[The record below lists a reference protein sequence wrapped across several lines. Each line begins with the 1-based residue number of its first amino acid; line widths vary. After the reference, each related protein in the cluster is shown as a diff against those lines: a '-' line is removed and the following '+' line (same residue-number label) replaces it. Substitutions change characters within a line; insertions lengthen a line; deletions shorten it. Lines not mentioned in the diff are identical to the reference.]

1 MTDFSYLNVDN
12 AYKLINQ
19 KVTKTPLVTN
29 DYINN
34 LLEAEIYFKLEN
46 LQNTGSFKLRGAT
59 HKITKLIETVKDSGV
74 VAYSS
79 GNHAQAVAYASM
91 INTISAKIIMP
102 KTAPQ
107 IKIENTKKYGAEV
120 ILYDTYFQSREEIGN
135 EIQKKDN
142 RALIKPYDD
151 EDIIAGQGTAAIEIV
166 NDLKEQS
173 IEPDLYLCC
182 CGGGGLIAGT
192 STYLKHIYPNIKSYS
207 VEPEEFDDTKRSLEA
222 GKLIENKKNAKSF
235 CDALLAPQPGNITF
249 QINSN
254 NLEGGL
260 SVSDEEVTKTII
272 LLAEQLKIVVEP
284 DEFDDTKRSLEAGKI
299 IENKKNA
306 KSFCD
311 ALLAPQPG
319 NITFQINSNNLEGG
333 LSVSDEEVT
342 KTIILLA
349 EQLKIVVEPGGA
361 VAAAAVLNNK
371 IDVKNKKI
379 IVMISGGNI
388 DLSLFNKL

>member
-1 MTDFSYLNVDN
+1 MTFSYKNIEN
-12 AYKLINQ
+12 AYSRIKELVVQ
-19 KVTKTPLVTN
+19 TPLVTN
-29 DYINN
+29 DYINK
-34 LLEAEIYFKLEN
+34 LLNSQIYFKLEN
-46 LQNTGSFKLRGAT
+46 FQNTGSFKFRGAT
-59 HKITKLIETVKDSGV
+59 HKISLLSKDLIENGV

-79 GNHAQAVAYASM
+79 GNHAQAVAFSASQ
-91 INTISAKIIMP
+91 NNISAKIIMP

-120 ILYDTYFQSREEIGN
+120 ILYDTYFQNREEIGN

-207 VEPEEFDDTKRSLEA
+207 VEPDEFDDTKRSLEA
-222 GKLIENKKNAKSF
+222 GKILENKKNAKSF

-272 LLAEQLKIVVEP
+272 LLAEH
-284 DEFDDTKRSLEAGKI
+284 
-299 IENKKNA
+299 
-306 KSFCD
+306 
-311 ALLAPQPG
+311 
-319 NITFQINSNNLEGG
+319 
-333 LSVSDEEVT
+333 
-342 KTIILLA
+342 
-349 EQLKIVVEPGGA
+349 LKIVVEPGGA

-371 IDVKNKKI
+371 IDIKNKKI

>member
-1 MTDFSYLNVDN
+1 MLNLREELNKVQDSFSRISSIVYQTPALSSIS
-12 AYKLINQ
+12 IN
-19 KVTKTPLVTN
+19 KVLK
-29 DYINN
+29 
-34 LLEAEIYFKLEN
+34 AEIIFKAEC
-46 LQNTGSFKLRGAT
+46 LQETGSFKLRGASSA
-59 HKITKLIETVKDSGV
+59 ISALSEEERLRGV
-74 VAYSS
+74 VAFSS

-284 DEFDDTKRSLEAGKI
+284 
-299 IENKKNA
+299 
-306 KSFCD
+306 
-311 ALLAPQPG
+311 
-319 NITFQINSNNLEGG
+319 
-333 LSVSDEEVT
+333 
-342 KTIILLA
+342 
-349 EQLKIVVEPGGA
+349 GGA
-361 VAAAAVLNNK
+361 VAAAAVFNNK

>member
-1 MTDFSYLNVDN
+1 MTISFKDIEI
-12 AYKLINQ
+12 AYKKI
-19 KVTKTPLVTN
+19 KDFITKTPLVSN

-34 LLEAEIYFKLEN
+34 LLDAEVYFKLEN
-46 LQNTGSFKLRGAT
+46 LQNTGSFKLRGAM
-59 HKITKLIETVKDSGV
+59 HKMLTLSSDIIDNGV

-79 GNHAQAVAYASM
+79 GNHAQAVAYAALQK
-91 INTISAKIIMP
+91 NISAKIIMP
-102 KTAPQ
+102 KNAPK

-135 EIQKKDN
+135 EIQKRDN

-192 STYLKHIYPNIKSYS
+192 STYLKHIYPNIRSYS
-207 VEPEEFDDTKRSLEA
+207 
-222 GKLIENKKNAKSF
+222 
-235 CDALLAPQPGNITF
+235 
-249 QINSN
+249 
-254 NLEGGL
+254 
-260 SVSDEEVTKTII
+260 
-272 LLAEQLKIVVEP
+272 VEP
-284 DEFDDTKRSLEAGKI
+284 DEFDDTKRSLEAGKL